1 MYDLILKNISRF
13 ITLTP
18 EEEQYF
24 ISLLKVKKLRKKQYL
39 LQEGEICRNEY
50 FVIKGC
56 LRTYTIDEKG
66 LEHVIQFSI
75 EDWWTGDKY
84 SFLTQNPSSYTIDAI
99 EDSELLYL
107 DKVSHD
113 ELYLKVPKFERFFRH
128 LLQYAF
134 ISMQERINA
143 TLSQT
148 ADQRYCSFIEKYP
161 LMEQRLPLKQIASYL
176 GITPESLS
184 RIRRS
189 YNKVNRSS

>member
-1 MYDLILKNISRF
+1 MYDLILKNVSRF

-18 EEEQYF
+18 EETDYF
-24 ISLLKVKKLRKKQYL
+24 TSLLKLKKLKKRQYL

-66 LEHVIQFSI
+66 VDHVVQFSI
-75 EDWWTGDKY
+75 EDWWTGDMY
-84 SFLTQNPSSYTIDAI
+84 SFLTQQPSRYTVDAL

-107 DKVSHD
+107 DKASHE
-113 ELYLKVPKFERFFRH
+113 ELYAKVPKFERFFRH

-134 ISMQERINA
+134 IAMQERINE

-148 ADQRYCSFIEKYP
+148 ADERYGSFIEKYP
-161 LMEQRLPLKQIASYL
+161 LMERRLPLKQIASYL

-184 RIRRS
+184 RIRS
-189 YNKVNRSS
+189 QYIKNKKTA